1 MEDLSKKTIDLS
13 KLSEEEVNNILLQ
26 AEALKRQ
33 KKEERARDEE
43 ALDALENDLVI
54 EMFNEARKL
63 SEGIVMFKN
72 KWINKLNPLVDEK
85 IKYNKAKADQGSYT
99 FKTINADLKVRMCN
113 NRRSRYD
120 DGIQAGIGF
129 AKEWMQ
135 SQVDGE
141 KSKRLISYIDDLLT
155 KDQKGN
161 YSPDNLLKF
170 IKKAE
175 EDGDELLL
183 KASECLKKS
192 IYEERTTTSLLLF
205 EKDDKGFDRPLPL
218 SATKA

>member
-1 MEDLSKKTIDLS
+1 METIDLS
-13 KLSEEEVNNILLQ
+13 KLNSEQLNDVLLQ

-33 KKEERARDEE
+33 AKEKRERDEQ
-43 ALDALENDLVI
+43 ALADLENELVI
-54 EMFNEARKL
+54 EMFGEARKI
-63 SEGIVMFKN
+63 SHAIVEFKQ
-72 KWINKLNPLVDEK
+72 KWIDKLRPLIDEK
-85 IKYNKAKADQGSYT
+85 VKYDKAKPEQESYT
-99 FKTINADLKVRMCN
+99 FKTTDAELKVRMRN

-135 SQVDGE
+135 KQVDGE
-141 KSKRLISYIDDLLT
+141 KSKRLISIIDDLLA

-161 YSPDNLLKF
+161 YSPDNLIKF

-183 KASECLKKS
+183 KASECIKKS
-192 IYEERTTTSLLLF
+192 IYEEQTSVSLLLF
-205 EKDDKGFDRPLPL
+205 EKDDKGFERPLPL

>member
-1 MEDLSKKTIDLS
+1 METIDLS
-13 KLSEEEVNNILLQ
+13 KLNSEQLNNVLLQ

-33 KKEERARDEE
+33 AKEKRERDEQ
-43 ALDALENDLVI
+43 ALADLENELVI
-54 EMFNEARKL
+54 EMFGEARKI
-63 SEGIVMFKN
+63 SNAIVEFKQ
-72 KWINKLNPLVDEK
+72 KWIDKLRPLIDEK
-85 IKYNKAKADQGSYT
+85 VKYDKAKPEQESYT
-99 FKTINADLKVRMCN
+99 FKTTDSELKVRMRN

-135 SQVDGE
+135 KQVDGE
-141 KSKRLISYIDDLLT
+141 KSKRLISIIDDLLA
-155 KDQKGN
+155 KDRKGN
-161 YSPDNLLKF
+161 YSPDNLIKF

-183 KASECLKKS
+183 KASECIKKS
-192 IYEERTTTSLLLF
+192 IYEEQTSVSLLLF
-205 EKDDKGFDRPLPL
+205 EKDDKGFERPLPL

>member
-1 MEDLSKKTIDLS
+1 MKENGNAIDLS
-13 KLSEEEVNNILLQ
+13 KLSKEELNAILLQ

-33 KKEERARDEE
+33 EKEKREKDEQ
-43 ALDALENDLVI
+43 ALADIENELVLG
-54 EMFNEARKL
+54 MFDEARKI
-63 SEGIVMFKN
+63 SNAIVTFKQ
-72 KWINKLNPLVDEK
+72 KWIDKLRPLVDEK
-85 IKYNKAKADQGSYT
+85 IKYNKAKADQENYT
-99 FKTINADLKVRMCN
+99 FKTANSELKVRMRN

-141 KSKRLISYIDDLLT
+141 KSKRLMSYIDDLLT

-175 EDGDELLL
+175 KEGDELLL
-183 KASECLKKS
+183 KASECIKKS
-192 IYEERTTTSLLLF
+192 IYEEQTSVSLLLT
-205 EKDDKGFDRPLPL
+205 EKDDKGIERPLPL

>member
-1 MEDLSKKTIDLS
+1 MEENNKSSIDLS
-13 KLSEEEVNNILLQ
+13 KLSEEELNAVLLQ
-26 AEALKRQ
+26 AEALKRRE
-33 KKEERARDEE
+33 KERRERDEQ
-43 ALDALENDLVI
+43 ALESLENELVI
-54 EMFNEARKL
+54 EMFEEARKL
-63 SEGIVMFKN
+63 SEGIVRFKQ
-72 KWINKLNPLVDEK
+72 KWIDKLNPLVDEK
-85 IKYNKAKADQGSYT
+85 VKYNKAKAGQGTYT
-99 FKTINADLKVRMCN
+99 FKTTKADLKVRMFN

-183 KASECLKKS
+183 KASECLRKS